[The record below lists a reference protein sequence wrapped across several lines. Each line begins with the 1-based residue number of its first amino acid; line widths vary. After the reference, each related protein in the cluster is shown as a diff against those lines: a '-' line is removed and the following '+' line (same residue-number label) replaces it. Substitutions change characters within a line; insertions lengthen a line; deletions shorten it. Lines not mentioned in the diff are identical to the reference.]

1 MLKYIAKRYKWKYG
15 IKYATYCFFYLNII
29 YIFVAEKERYIYNLR
44 EQMVIRLIHT
54 AVTRKNYLDIWRN
67 IKNLPS

>member
-29 YIFVAEKERYIYNLR
+29 YIFVPEKEQY
-44 EQMVIRLIHT
+44 
-54 AVTRKNYLDIWRN
+54 
-67 IKNLPS
+67 

>member
-29 YIFVAEKERYIYNLR
+29 YIFVPEKERVILVFNL
-44 EQMVIRLIHT
+44 
-54 AVTRKNYLDIWRN
+54 
-67 IKNLPS
+67 

>member
-29 YIFVAEKERYIYNLR
+29 YIFVAEKDRYWKYITPDINNHFDSYFNCLNNNA
-44 EQMVIRLIHT
+44 ISHT
-54 AVTRKNYLDIWRN
+54 K
-67 IKNLPS
+67 

>member
-29 YIFVAEKERYIYNLR
+29 YIFVPEKERLNIIYIFVPEKERYWKYITPKQN
-44 EQMVIRLIHT
+44 
-54 AVTRKNYLDIWRN
+54 K
-67 IKNLPS
+67 

>member
-29 YIFVAEKERYIYNLR
+29 YIFVPEKERYWKYITPKQNKCY
-44 EQMVIRLIHT
+44 
-54 AVTRKNYLDIWRN
+54 
-67 IKNLPS
+67 